1 MRQVGCNLLSRLLK
15 SPELFVVMWADTR
28 LVGSFRLSRGWSDGI
43 NLKSSELFVAMW
55 ANIWL
60 DRSFQLSKGGS
71 DVHLIAPAACLQVSP
86 RRTSLGI
93 LYKSDPDADTEESL
107 SLAVLSISFEG
118 YN

>member
-1 MRQVGCNLLSRLLK
+1 M
-15 SPELFVVMWADTR
+15 
-28 LVGSFRLSRGWSDGI
+28 
-43 NLKSSELFVAMW
+43 
-55 ANIWL
+55 
-60 DRSFQLSKGGS
+60 
-71 DVHLIAPAACLQVSP
+71 HLIAPAACLQVSP